1 VNTEAAHGASQVQT
15 AGRVQI
21 VEVSVFLFLI
31 VPSLALSFFITKQG
45 SASFPFVAA
54 STILRD
60 LALVSLILYFL
71 WRNREGVGQ
80 IGWKADHL
88 WNEVAIGAVL
98 FFPLFFGATLLD
110 GALLKAGL
118 SAPRTPLPAFLT
130 PTGWAQLVL
139 AFALVLVVALAEETI
154 FRGYLMLR
162 FGAVTASRTRSLLL
176 SAAVFALGHG
186 YEGSAGVVTV
196 GVMGVA
202 FGLAYMWRRSLV
214 APITM
219 HFLQDFVS
227 IILLPLI
234 GTAK

>member
-1 VNTEAAHGASQVQT
+1 M
-15 AGRVQI
+15 GRVQV

-31 VPSLALSFFITKQG
+31 LPSLALSFFITRQG
-45 SASFPFVAA
+45 AASFPFVAV

-71 WRNREGVGQ
+71 WRNGESAGH
-80 IGWKADHL
+80 IGWTAGSL
-88 WNEVAIGAVL
+88 WREVAIGAVL
-98 FFPLFFGATLLD
+98 FIPLFYGAMLVD

-118 SAPRTPLPAFLT
+118 SAPRTPLPSFLT
-130 PTGWAQLVL
+130 PRGWAQLVL
-139 AFALVLVVALAEETI
+139 AFALVLVVAVAEETI

-162 FGAVTASRTRSLLL
+162 FEAVTAHRTASLLL

-202 FGLAYMWRRSLV
+202 FGLAYLWRRSLV
-214 APITM
+214 APVTM

-227 IILLPLI
+227 IILLPLT
-234 GTAK
+234 GMR